1 MEGRGYGMELEQL
14 LRLIE
19 AVSQSALTEF
29 RYEEK
34 GVRIRMGKAGTNLGI
49 TEDSGILDAGVVTS
63 ESGHQNR
70 KTQEKAEE
78 AGMQDEGRVIVSPLV
93 GTFYAAPSEEA
104 KAFVTV
110 GDRVKKGKVLAIIEA
125 MKLMNEI
132 ESDCDGVVEQIFVKN
147 GEAVEYGQP
156 LFRIR

>member
-1 MEGRGYGMELEQL
+1 MELEQL

-34 GVRIRMGKAGTNLGI
+34 GVRIRMGKAGTNPGI
-49 TEDSGILDAGVVTS
+49 TEDSGILDAGAVVS

-70 KTQEKAEE
+70 KMQEKAQEE
-78 AGMQDEGRVIVSPLV
+78 SGMQDGGRVIVSPLV

-104 KAFVTV
+104 EAFVAV
-110 GDRVKKGKVLAIIEA
+110 GDCVKKGQVLAIIEA

-132 ESDCDGVVEQIFVKN
+132 ESDCDGVVEQVFVRN

>member
-1 MEGRGYGMELEQL
+1 MELEQL

-34 GVRIRMGKAGTNLGI
+34 GVRIRMGKAGTNPGI

-70 KTQEKAEE
+70 KPQEKAEE

-110 GDRVKKGKVLAIIEA
+110 GDRVKKGQVLAIIEA